1 MMMAP
6 DPLLPSRRT
15 VLTGLAAVAGSAVV
29 RPRPARAAVTLRVGK
44 SVGNLFPYA
53 PIDVGIAQGFFRREG
68 IEIEVVAFN
77 GAAKMQQ
84 GMVAGV
90 IDFSLGS
97 GSSMINILKGVPS
110 ICIAETT
117 SAPVEVG
124 ILVPYDSPA
133 RSADDLRGKKFG
145 VTTVGS
151 VTEWM
156 VFELARV
163 KGWGRSGVT
172 TVAIGGDPAPT
183 GALRSHLVDA
193 VVTETSTAFAIE
205 PQKIGRLLLP
215 CSDYVKDFIMHV
227 IYASQRI
234 AGEQPDAV
242 RGFLR
247 GWFAAADFM
256 HRNRAEAIR
265 IGRTVTGHSQEVAE
279 KEYDLVM
286 PAMTTDG
293 HFDRKDLAAIARSF
307 VDLGMTDKEPDMSQL
322 HTEKFLS

>member
-1 MMMAP
+1 MAR
-6 DPLLPSRRT
+6 DFLLPSRRT
-15 VLTGLAAVAGSAVV
+15 VLTGLAAAAGAGAV
-29 RPRPARAAVTLRVGK
+29 RARRARAAVTLRVGK
-44 SVGNLFPYA
+44 SVANLFPYA
-53 PIDVGIAQGFFRREG
+53 PIDVAIAQGFFRREG
-68 IEIEVVAFN
+68 IEVEVIAFN

-84 GMVAGV
+84 GMVAGA

-110 ICIAETT
+110 VCIAETT
-117 SAPVEVG
+117 SAPVELG

-133 RSADDLRGKKFG
+133 QSADDLRGKKFG

-156 VFELARV
+156 VLELARI

-183 GALRSHLVDA
+183 GSLRSHLVDA

-234 AGEQPDAV
+234 ADEQPDSV

-247 GWFAAADFM
+247 GWFAAAAFM
-256 HRNRAEAIR
+256 HENRAEAVR
-265 IGRTVTGHSQEVAE
+265 IGRTVTGHDQGVAE

-286 PAMTTDG
+286 PAMTIVG
-293 HFDRKDLAAIARSF
+293 HFDKKGLAAIARSF
-307 VDLGMTDKEPDMSQL
+307 VDLGMTEKEPDMTL
-322 HTEKFLS
+322 LYTEKFLS

>member
-1 MMMAP
+1 MNRFP
-6 DPLLPSRRT
+6 TRRT
-15 VLTGLAAVAGSAVV
+15 VVAGIAASAGASLLPL
-29 RPRPARAAVTLRVGK
+29 RRARAATTVRVGK
-44 SVGNLFPYA
+44 SVANLFPYA
-53 PIDVGIAQGFFRREG
+53 PIDVGIAEGFFQREG
-68 IEIEVVAFN
+68 LEVEVIAFN

-84 GMVAGV
+84 GMVAGA

-110 ICIAETT
+110 VCIAETT

-133 RSADDLRGKKFG
+133 KTVDDLKGKKFG
-145 VTTVGS
+145 VTTTGS

-163 KGWGRSGVT
+163 KGWGRGGVS
-172 TVAIGGDPAPT
+172 TVGIGGDPAPT
-183 GALRSHLVDA
+183 GSLRSHLVDA

-215 CSDYVKDFIMHV
+215 CSDYVTDFIMHV

-234 AGEQPDAV
+234 ADQQPDVV

-247 GWFAAADFM
+247 GWFAAAAFM
-256 HRNRAEAIR
+256 HENRAEAIR
-265 IGRTVTGHSQEVAE
+265 IGRTVTGHDQPVAE
-279 KEYDLVM
+279 REYDLVM
-286 PAMTTDG
+286 PAMTTVG
-293 HFDRKDLAAIARSF
+293 HFDAKGLAAIARSF
-307 VDLGMTDKEPDMSQL
+307 VDLGMTEKAPDMTL
-322 HTEKFLS
+322 LYTEKFLS

>member
-1 MMMAP
+1 MNRFP
-6 DPLLPSRRT
+6 TRRT
-15 VLTGLAAVAGSAVV
+15 VVAGIAASAGVSLLPA
-29 RPRPARAAVTLRVGK
+29 RRARAATTVRVGK
-44 SVGNLFPYA
+44 SVANLFPYA
-53 PIDVGIAQGFFRREG
+53 PIDVAIAQGFFQREG
-68 IEIEVVAFN
+68 LEVEVIAFN

-84 GMVAGV
+84 GMVAGA

-110 ICIAETT
+110 VCIAETT

-133 RSADDLRGKKFG
+133 KTVDDLKGKKFG
-145 VTTVGS
+145 VTTTGS

-163 KGWGRSGVT
+163 KGWGRGGVS
-172 TVAIGGDPAPT
+172 TVGIGGDPAPT
-183 GALRSHLVDA
+183 GSLRSHLVDA

-215 CSDYVKDFIMHV
+215 CSDYVTDFIMHV

-234 AGEQPDAV
+234 ADQQPDAV

-247 GWFAAADFM
+247 GWFAAATFM
-256 HRNRAEAIR
+256 HENRAEAIR
-265 IGRTVTGHSQEVAE
+265 IGRTVTGHDQQVAE
-279 KEYDLVM
+279 REYDLVM
-286 PAMTTDG
+286 PAMTTVG
-293 HFDRKDLAAIARSF
+293 HFDAKGLAAIARSF
-307 VDLGMTDKEPDMSQL
+307 VDLGMTDKAPDMTL
-322 HTEKFLS
+322 LYTEKFLS

>member
-1 MMMAP
+1 MP
-6 DPLLPSRRT
+6 QHRLRTSRRT
-15 VLTGLAAVAGSAVV
+15 VLGGIVAAASGLVL
-29 RPRPARAAVTLRVGK
+29 PRRARAATTVRVGK
-44 SVGNLFPYA
+44 SVANLFPYA
-53 PIDVGIAQGFFRREG
+53 PIDVAIAQGFFRREG
-68 IEIEVVAFN
+68 IEVEVIAFN

-84 GMVAGV
+84 GMVAGA

-117 SAPVEVG
+117 STPVELG

-133 RSADDLRGKKFG
+133 KTAGDLRGKKFG

-163 KGWGRSGVT
+163 KGWGRGEVT
-172 TVAIGGDPAPT
+172 TVGIGGDPAPT
-183 GALRSHLVDA
+183 GSLRSHLVDA

-234 AGEQPDAV
+234 ADEQPEAV

-247 GWFAAADFM
+247 GWFAAAAFM
-256 HRNRAEAIR
+256 HQNRAEAIR
-265 IGRTVTGHSQEVAE
+265 IGRTVTGHNQEVAE

-286 PAMTTDG
+286 PAMTTVG
-293 HFDRKDLAAIARSF
+293 HFDAKGLAAIARSF
-307 VDLGMTDKEPDMSQL
+307 VDLGMTDKTPDMTRL
-322 HTEKFLS
+322 YTEKFLS

>member
-1 MMMAP
+1 M
-6 DPLLPSRRT
+6 L
-15 VLTGLAAVAGSAVV
+15 GGIAASAGAAII
-29 RPRPARAAVTLRVGK
+29 RPRPTRAAVTIRVGK
-44 SVGNLFPYA
+44 SVANLFPYA

-68 IEIEVVAFN
+68 IEVEVIAFN

-84 GMVAGV
+84 GMVAGA

-97 GSSMINILKGVPS
+97 GTSMINILKGVPS
-110 ICIAETT
+110 VCVAETT

-163 KGWGRSGVT
+163 KGWGRGGVT
-172 TVAIGGDPAPT
+172 TVGIGGDPAPT
-183 GALRSHLVDA
+183 GSLRSHLVDA

-215 CSDYVKDFIMHV
+215 CSDYVTDFIMHV
-227 IYASQRI
+227 IYASHRI
-234 AGEQPDAV
+234 TDEQPETV

-247 GWFAAADFM
+247 GWFAASAFM
-256 HRNRAEAIR
+256 HQNRAEAIR
-265 IGRTVTGHSQEVAE
+265 IGRTVTGHNQEVAE

-286 PAMTTDG
+286 PAMTTEG
-293 HFDRKDLAAIARSF
+293 HFDRKGLAAIARSF
-307 VDLGMTDKEPDMSQL
+307 VDLGMTDKEPDMALLYS
-322 HTEKFLS
+322 EKFLS